1 MAVCEAKF
9 CFFQKQNPLEP
20 RQLVFTQCTCGKDRV
35 GPPGPHFHFHRLRQV
50 SICLV
55 PVRVVSTG
63 PGCATMRP
71 IDAVHQDQLDKRRFE
86 REFESAT
93 LHDLTYSLDDW
104 KASSKHAF
112 PRERLRYQDAVDA
125 PDAPSPQLPPVRLS
139 PAVSRPVSRAEVS
152 RPVSRAEAS
161 PSVHVPQ
168 LPLRGAANRT
178 SNLLAGIS
186 PHQWAELT
194 KDGAPEAWQVTRKGT
209 KQFNTNMR
217 KELAHISRLRNMH
230 RQGHGRS
237 TTPNAGLFESRQG
250 APGGAGPANLLQMD
264 ALPSSSNVS
273 RQRTPANVR
282 PATSMSVTAPPAG
295 SSGVRE
301 LTPNTLRQQHIVQ
314 LLGTQSRPSTVFQVL
329 QRRQPQAQFHM
340 MWMSSAGPKRFDSYE
355 KNMEAELL
363 AEKKASNVR
372 RRALIK
378 QLRHKMQLACS
389 NTKTLPTDLWQKF
402 KVADN
407 DGSGRVEVERES
419 ARVREQELASE
430 GEQASERARERE
442 A

>member
-1 MAVCEAKF
+1 
-9 CFFQKQNPLEP
+9 
-20 RQLVFTQCTCGKDRV
+20 
-35 GPPGPHFHFHRLRQV
+35 
-50 SICLV
+50 
-55 PVRVVSTG
+55 
-63 PGCATMRP
+63 MRP

-112 PRERLRYQDAVDA
+112 PRERLRYQDALDA
-125 PDAPSPQLPPVRLS
+125 PDAPPPELPPVRFG
-139 PAVSRPVSRAEVS
+139 PAVSRPLGRAEVS
-152 RPVSRAEAS
+152 RPLSRAEAT

-209 KQFNTNMR
+209 KKFNTNMR

-237 TTPNAGLFESRQG
+237 TTPNAGMFESRQG

-264 ALPSSSNVS
+264 VLPRSSYVS
-273 RQRTPANVR
+273 RQQTPASVR
-282 PATSMSVTAPPAG
+282 PATSMSVAELPAG
-295 SSGVRE
+295 LSGARE
-301 LTPNTLRQQHIVQ
+301 LTPNTLRQQNIVQ

-363 AEKKASNVR
+363 AEKKSANVR
-372 RRALIK
+372 RRSLIK

-407 DGSGRVEVERES
+407 DGSGRVEVERERERAWGGVNQR
-419 ARVREQELASE
+419 AR
-430 GEQASERARERE
+430 ASERAREGERE
-442 A
+442 RGVEGDKKREREGVCVCGCVCVCVCVLVCVCVCVSVCVCARETERERVRERERERET